1 MSIYLHLRTHR
12 KSFSIYFYH
21 GHRDTEKIIKILID
35 RLKVIKITI
44 NTEKFN
50 LFTHTN
56 ASEKFFDL
64 FYHGRRDTEKIIK
77 ILIARLK
84 EIKYTGK
91 KC

>member
-1 MSIYLHLRTHR
+1 M
-12 KSFSIYFYH
+12 
-21 GHRDTEKIIKILID
+21 DTEKIIKILIA

-44 NTEKFN
+44 NTEKIN

-91 KC
+91 KCKKKYSASIITYVKISCIKQKC